1 MKFSCALSAAA
12 LAFASLSSAIS
23 VSYDAG
29 YDAADR
35 QLTSLT
41 CSDGS
46 NGLIT
51 KYGWATQGQVAGFPR
66 IGGYMGVA
74 SWNSAQ
80 VCEHAL
86 TFNFNH

>member
-1 MKFSCALSAAA
+1 MKFSSALTAAA

-23 VSYDAG
+23 VSYDTG
-29 YDAADR
+29 YDSGDR

-74 SWNSAQ
+74 SWNSDQ
-80 VCEHAL
+80 VC
-86 TFNFNH
+86 